1 MAALAVILPTWSEAV
16 ASSDNGLPTSHPRFA
31 AAVAKGQERRP
42 IVSAVEAQAY
52 ADRITVATYGEAEA
66 RPQRPFHAVADGD
79 SWKVVGSRPMDLGT
93 LTGPITIVVRR
104 EDGTV
109 RELAFTAAPAGWDA
123 AILKRLSSGH

>member
-1 MAALAVILPTWSEAV
+1 M
-16 ASSDNGLPTSHPRFA
+16 ASSNNGLPASHPQFA
-31 AAVAKGQERRP
+31 AAVARGQERRP
-42 IVSAVEAQAY
+42 INSAGEAEAY

-66 RPQRPFHAVADGD
+66 RPQRPFHAIADGD
-79 SWKVVGSRPMDLGT
+79 TWKVTGSRPMNLGT

-123 AILKRLSSGH
+123 EILKRLSSGR